1 MGGDFPASAAS
12 KAQARHFETGEPGKK
27 AERAASLQKQK
38 LIQMHEKQRQRPFH

>member
-27 AERAASLQKQK
+27 AERAVSLQKQK
-38 LIQMHEKQRQRPFH
+38 LIHTHENRRQRPFH